1 MRDLMKLQNGSDIRG
16 VAMGSNITLSVQDTK
31 KIAAAFGIWL
41 KDRLRKDDITVCV
54 GRDSRLT
61 GEELSKG
68 VMAGLY
74 QIGAKIY
81 DFGVASTP
89 SMFMAILDEKLEC
102 DGAIML
108 TASHLPKD
116 RNGMKFFTK
125 DGGTD
130 KVHVRDILATAQNLE
145 LGDDLYYIVEKN
157 DFLSTYS
164 NNLVKLIQDKTNS
177 KTPFA
182 GTKIIVDAG
191 NGVGGFF
198 AHKILKPLGADISG
212 SVFLEPDG
220 NFPNH
225 IPNPELDDVME
236 GFKKTVLKE
245 KADLGI
251 IFDTDVD
258 RAAIVDGNGMEI
270 NRNRLVAL
278 MSAIVIEENP
288 GTTVVTDSITST
300 GLTEFIENLGGKHLR
315 FKRGY
320 KNVINESLRLNQDG
334 TNSALAIETSGHC
347 ALAENYFLDDG
358 AYMIVKI
365 LIKFAKLNSKK
376 KNISDLIKKL
386 KEPKVSGEMRV
397 EITDDDFMV
406 YGKQVLLDFSSLCQI
421 TDGITLEKPNYEGVR
436 VNFSPERGNGWC
448 LLRLS
453 LHDPV
458 LPINYESNNDGEQ
471 IKAFILDFLK
481 KYDKLNFES

>member
-16 VAMGSNITLSVQDTK
+16 VAMGNNITLSVQDIK

-41 KDRLRKDDITVCV
+41 KDRLRKDEITVCI
-54 GRDSRLT
+54 GRDSRLS
-61 GEELSKG
+61 GEELSEG

-81 DFGVASTP
+81 NFNIASTP
-89 SMFMAILDEKLEC
+89 SMYMAILDENLGC

-130 KVHVRDILATAQNLE
+130 KVHVHDILGIAQNLE
-145 LGDDLYYIVEKN
+145 LGDDLYFTAVDN

-164 NNLVKLIQDKTNS
+164 KNLVELIRAKTRS
-177 KTPFA
+177 KTPFT

-191 NGVGGFF
+191 NGAGGFF
-198 AHKILKPLGADISG
+198 ASKILVPLGADISG

-225 IPNPELDDVME
+225 IPNPELSDVME
-236 GFKKTVLKE
+236 GFTKTVLKE

-258 RAAIVDGNGMEI
+258 RAAVVDGNGMEI
-270 NRNRLVAL
+270 SRNRLVAL
-278 MSAIVIEENP
+278 MAAIVIEENP
-288 GTTVVTDSITST
+288 GTTIVTDSITST
-300 GLTEFIENLGGKHLR
+300 GLTEFIESLGGKHLR

-320 KNVINESLRLNQDG
+320 KNVINESQRLNQDG
-334 TNSALAIETSGHC
+334 TSSALAIETSGHG

-365 LIKFAKLNSKK
+365 LIKFAKLKR
-376 KNISDLIKKL
+376 KNNKISDLIKDL
-386 KEPKVSGEMRV
+386 KEPEFSGEMRV
-397 EITDDDFMV
+397 EITDDDFMR

-436 VNFSPERGNGWC
+436 VNFSPEKGNGWC

-458 LPINYESNNDGEQ
+458 LPINYESDSDGGQ
-471 IKAFILDFLK
+471 IKAFISDFLK
-481 KYDKLNFES
+481 KYDKLVFES